1 MRPVKDEVCPYGS
14 DCFTCRL
21 PDCRCAGSCAS
32 RYNRLPGERTKSDAA
47 RKAYRKKMN
56 EQEAAKVL
64 RDYLENR
71 EMPAVVYAAICL
83 AVDRLEGGRSRSVME
98 YREGRV

>member
-1 MRPVKDEVCPYGS
+1 
-14 DCFTCRL
+14 
-21 PDCRCAGSCAS
+21 
-32 RYNRLPGERTKSDAA
+32 
-47 RKAYRKKMN
+47 MN
-56 EQEAAKVL
+56 EREAAKVL

>member
-1 MRPVKDEVCPYGS
+1 MIQITQLK
-14 DCFTCRL
+14 L
-21 PDCRCAGSCAS
+21 PADHTPEA
-32 RYNRLPGERTKSDAA
+32 LKQ
-47 RKAYRKKMN
+47 K
-56 EQEAAKVL
+56 AAKVL

>member
-1 MRPVKDEVCPYGS
+1 
-14 DCFTCRL
+14 
-21 PDCRCAGSCAS
+21 
-32 RYNRLPGERTKSDAA
+32 
-47 RKAYRKKMN
+47 MN

-83 AVDRLEGGRSRSVME
+83 AVDRLEGDRGRSVME
-98 YREGRV
+98 YRDER